1 MTRTS
6 HKKNRPFDFK
16 LISLVQ
22 PHPVLYHRQWG
33 GLSTFEC
40 MKEKNRLWSTIASE
54 MGTTPG
60 FCLSRWNNLRNHF
73 QRELRQCHELCP
85 KEGTIRGST
94 WPYLESM
101 RFLERT
107 VCLNN
112 SSKRS
117 RINKREKL
125 RLHSKNLEASEE
137 TLSRSS
143 PYNNYQYNETIIEY
157 EELTNSGF
165 EKEAFPILQNETE
178 FNHERMLNY
187 ERMATLFNNVPNE
200 IKDHIERR
208 IMTYLCKCQLRAI
221 SNDGIADIEI

>member
-22 PHPVLYHRQWG
+22 PHPVLYHRHWG

-40 MKEKNRLWSTIASE
+40 MKEKNRIWNAIASE
-54 MGTTPG
+54 MGTSSD

-73 QRELRQCHELCP
+73 QRELRHCHELCP

-101 RFLERT
+101 RFLERI
-107 VCLNN
+107 VRFNKPIKGLCY
-112 SSKRS
+112 
-117 RINKREKL
+117 NKRERK
-125 RLHSKNLEASEE
+125 RLDSKILEASEE
-137 TLSRSS
+137 TISGSS
-143 PYNNYQYNETIIEY
+143 SYNNYPYNEAYIEY
-157 EELTNSGF
+157 EELTNSSFGKR
-165 EKEAFPILQNETE
+165 ECAALQNEDE
-178 FNHERMLNY
+178 IIHERMLNY
-187 ERMATLFNNVPNE
+187 EQMAKLFNKIPSDLKV
-200 IKDHIERR
+200 HVERR

-221 SNDGIADIEI
+221 ASEGIADIGI